1 MIDVAT
7 FWDAE
12 ISMLMPASHA
22 ERNALVE
29 FLQTGSSRRGV
40 HGADQ
45 FVSVLG
51 FLIEQRR
58 GAGGIEGEAFQVS
71 VPVVREVIH
80 WLRKVRREDVKAIGQ
95 GGAIVLIFLDGGS
108 QGIRDFVGAAA
119 ILIGGGALRCHAHV
133 GAIHVMVMSHRLHR
147 AGLGMVIL
155 VVVHIHAG
163 HAAVVLMLVTFFTIV
178 LRSGLLR
185 AFVGGLRLPVA
196 NRRAKQQR
204 N

>member
-1 MIDVAT
+1 MGMLALAT
-7 FWDAE
+7 FWHAE

-45 FVSVLG
+45 FVSVLR
-51 FLIEQRR
+51 FLIKQRC

-108 QGIRDFVGAAA
+108 QAIRDFVVSPS
-119 ILIGGGALRCHAHV
+119 ILPGCGSLMCPAHV
-133 GAIHVMVMSHRLHR
+133 R
-147 AGLGMVIL
+147 
-155 VVVHIHAG
+155 
-163 HAAVVLMLVTFFTIV
+163 
-178 LRSGLLR
+178 
-185 AFVGGLRLPVA
+185 
-196 NRRAKQQR
+196 
-204 N
+204 